1 MNLNISQCVVKKK
14 LQIYNDIL
22 LCAKNRK
29 FIRLGKLDKF
39 ARQTRY
45 FLLFTISFSSV
56 RFIFSLRH
64 DCASSLF
71 RFYAPLPLFREIN
84 RMPGVATE
92 SVNFSKRMATLL
104 ADKWMK
110 TNDLTW
116 SLLASLENTVPVG
129 ETRFIRWKTRY
140 ATRPMFSPRRIQ
152 QCGRLSLLLRWILF
166 SDSARTRRK
175 DYTLRTHS
183 SVRPHRSWRFDFT
196 GHEFR
201 KARRHAVNL

>member
-1 MNLNISQCVVKKK
+1 MNLNIPHRAKKK
-14 LQIYNDIL
+14 SQIYDTL

-29 FIRLGKLDKF
+29 FIRLGKLDRF

-56 RFIFSLRH
+56 RFIFSLHH

-84 RMPGVATE
+84 RTLGVASTE

-104 ADKWMK
+104 ADERMK

-116 SLLASLENTVPVG
+116 SLLAPPENTVPVG
-129 ETRFIRWKTRY
+129 KTRFIRCKTRY

-152 QCGRLSLLLRWILF
+152 HRGRLSLLLRWILF
-166 SDSARTRRK
+166 SDSAGTRGKDRTS
-175 DYTLRTHS
+175 RTHS